1 MLVLLNKPNWPSG
14 KKLCYST
21 CLLFSFDFNTCIFC
35 CTILL
40 TSLLIKSNS
49 PFTNMFTRRTKKKER
64 NFNLPILLR
73 IFEIE
78 KIMFDFVDNQH
89 LEDLVESIWGIFG
102 YIQYYTV
109 KSFDSL
115 MNEDIDG
122 VLNNRD
128 DYFEILER
136 ITSVLLNS
144 SRNTTVVLKIFFF
157 FSQYF

>member
-1 MLVLLNKPNWPSG
+1 
-14 KKLCYST
+14 
-21 CLLFSFDFNTCIFC
+21 
-35 CTILL
+35 
-40 TSLLIKSNS
+40 
-49 PFTNMFTRRTKKKER
+49 
-64 NFNLPILLR
+64 
-73 IFEIE
+73 
-78 KIMFDFVDNQH
+78 MFDFVDNQH
-89 LEDLVESIWGIFG
+89 LEDLVELIWEIFG

-144 SRNTTVVLKIFFF
+144 SRKTTVVLKKIFFF
-157 FSQYF
+157 L